1 MAEYS
6 KLVITQSGR
15 ALIAKIISGSG
26 DITFTKVCSSGA
38 TYTEGELES
47 LTELK
52 EIKQTCLVSNVSRT
66 NDVAI
71 KIEAAFSNAEL
82 TEGYDMRT
90 LGLYAVDPDEGE
102 ILYAVCIETAG
113 SSYMPPCNGV
123 TVSAAYIQLYVAVGN
138 TDNVSL
144 DVNPEAFAT
153 IGDIRTIE
161 QGMSALSAALGGKV
175 DKAEGKGLSE
185 NDYTTAEKDKLAGIA
200 TGTCTT
206 PQGTAAKTVDCPD
219 FELRDGARVMVTFN
233 NGNTSNYMKLNVN
246 GTGEYF
252 AYFPID
258 GFRAYNNEAISK
270 LIVAGCAYEFIFQE
284 DGSNSKWV
292 YCGVV
297 STAESLG
304 ALSKKD
310 LSNHL
315 GGPGIPIIQSATDSG
330 GLMEI
335 GKYIDFHDAGS
346 QADFDVRLYCDQ
358 GKLVST
364 APIQAPGGTVSGNIT
379 GSGGGAFAIDGNVYI
394 KSQGYD
400 GWLTNYLG
408 QYFPKTGGTL
418 SGDLVFQGRGKKL
431 HFGDD
436 NSSCPYMMCNDGSD
450 SDLEIY
456 APSGYVSVN
465 DNLSAKKNSYFNGD
479 VHFENQQKNISL
491 KLGPNVAIDF
501 AGTGFETS
509 SASIGGGYPVF
520 YGHGCIFGDNIDE
533 GIMEYVAR
541 GHYYDHCFCSI
552 NENGKNLRTVTLSDG
567 NVSCD
572 TVNGKSADYA
582 ENWEWAD
589 GNPNS
594 EDRVGLFVTFQ
605 GPMIRISK
613 KGDPLVKVGVI
624 SGSPCIIGDADDG
637 REWKQKY
644 LKDVYGRLMRD
655 EEGGQIINP
664 AYDPDQAY
672 ISRSNRPEWDAVGTH
687 GKLVVR
693 DDGTC
698 QPDGFCV
705 PTDGG
710 IATAAEDGFYVMERL
725 DESHIRIYM
734 R

>member
-144 DVNPEAFAT
+144 EVNPEAFAT

-346 QADFDVRLYCDQ
+346 QADFDARLYCEN
-358 GKLVST
+358 GELVST
-364 APIQAPGGTVSGNIT
+364 SPVRAA
-379 GSGGGAFAIDGNVYI
+379 
-394 KSQGYD
+394 
-400 GWLTNYLG
+400 
-408 QYFPKTGGTL
+408 GGTL
-418 SGDLVFQGRGKKL
+418 SGNLKIENRGQGIKFK
-431 HFGDD
+431 DES
-436 NSSCPYMMCNDGSD
+436 NEVIASIYCNDGSD
-450 SDLEIY
+450 HDLTLDTDGSSSVY
-456 APSGYVSVN
+456 VNSPSLYVSGSCTVGDSISSGGEIVIRQYAGN
-465 DNLSAKKNSYFNGD
+465 NAEAAGLSFYKSGGTICKIPPEMQNFPSITLQTAYMWPDRVDQGIF
-479 VHFENQQKNISL
+479 
-491 KLGPNVAIDF
+491 NVALGGNTNGGEIDF
-501 AGTGFETS
+501 RSYAASGSVLSTGVEKGYAYIWNGQVNAAKFETR
-509 SASIGGGYPVF
+509 GG
-520 YGHGCIFGDNIDE
+520 
-533 GIMEYVAR
+533 
-541 GHYYDHCFCSI
+541 
-552 NENGKNLRTVTLSDG
+552 
-567 NVSCD
+567 
-572 TVNGKSADYA
+572 DYA
-582 ENWEWAD
+582 EYWEYQD
-589 GNPNS
+589 SNPDS
-594 EDRVGLFVTFQ
+594 EDRTGLFVTFT
-605 GPMIRISK
+605 GNKIRIAQ
-613 KGDPLVKVGVI
+613 KGDNLAKVGVV
-624 SGSPCIIGDADDG
+624 SACPSVVGDSDQK
-637 REWKQKY
+637 EWLHKY
-644 LKDVYGRLMRD
+644 QKDVYGRDIWEDVEQEDGTVVKDRVL
-655 EEGGQIINP
+655 NP
-664 AYDPDQAY
+664 AYDETQKY
-672 ISRSNRPEWDAVGTH
+672 IKRANRPEWDAVGTH